1 MKGKLRER
9 EIMTLLRDSG
19 EVSVLDMANRF
30 QVSEMT
36 IRRDLTELER
46 RGVVIRTYG
55 GARSLFQEVGDES
68 YNDRAS
74 DALPLKAAIANA
86 ARAYIKPGIHVFID
100 SGTTTWALAKS
111 LPRDL
116 EAHITTNDIGIAHH
130 LLTYPKIQLSIVG
143 GIVRQIQH
151 AVVGSTAVEM
161 IKAMTAEIAFI
172 GVNGFSLQ
180 RGFTTVNP
188 FDADIKQAMIT
199 CADHVI
205 ILADSTKAG
214 KVRSYPVA
222 GLGKG
227 HHLISDS
234 GLRDEFRAGLE
245 EAGIKVEIV
254 NVSEPTV

>member
-1 MKGKLRER
+1 MKGKLRE
-9 EIMTLLRDSG
+9 EAILSLLRDSG
-19 EVSVLDMANRF
+19 ELSVPELANRF
-30 QVSEMT
+30 DVSEMT

-46 RGVVIRTYG
+46 RGVLIRTYG
-55 GARSLFQEVGDES
+55 GARSLSQEVGDES

-74 DALPLKAAIANA
+74 EALAEKAAIANA

-116 EAHITTNDIGIAHH
+116 ETHITTNDVGIAYH

-151 AVVGSTAVEM
+151 AIVGSTAVET
-161 IKAMTAEIAFI
+161 INAMNAEIAFI
-172 GVNGFSLQ
+172 GVNGFSIQ
-180 RGFTTVNP
+180 HGFTTVNP
-188 FDADIKQAMIT
+188 FDADVKHAMIT
-199 CADHVI
+199 RADHVI

-222 GLGKG
+222 ARYTAVR
-227 HHLISDS
+227 HICS
-234 GLRDEFRAGLE
+234 
-245 EAGIKVEIV
+245 
-254 NVSEPTV
+254 

>member
-68 YNDRAS
+68 YNDRAL

-86 ARAYIKPGIHVFID
+86 ARAYIKPGIHVFVD

-116 EAHITTNDIGIAHH
+116 EAHITTNDVEIAYH

-151 AVVGSTAVEM
+151 SIIGSTAVEM
-161 IKAMTAEIAFI
+161 IHAMNAEIAFI

-188 FDADIKQAMIT
+188 FDADVKHAMIT
-199 CADHVI
+199 RADHVI

-234 GLRDEFRAGLE
+234 GLPDEFRAGLE

>member
-68 YNDRAS
+68 YNDRAL

-116 EAHITTNDIGIAHH
+116 EAHITTNDIGIAR
-130 LLTYPKIQLSIVG
+130 SWAESFA
-143 GIVRQIQH
+143 RS
-151 AVVGSTAVEM
+151 STP
-161 IKAMTAEIAFI
+161 
-172 GVNGFSLQ
+172 SLAL
-180 RGFTTVNP
+180 R
-188 FDADIKQAMIT
+188 
-199 CADHVI
+199 
-205 ILADSTKAG
+205 
-214 KVRSYPVA
+214 RS
-222 GLGKG
+222 
-227 HHLISDS
+227 
-234 GLRDEFRAGLE
+234 R
-245 EAGIKVEIV
+245 
-254 NVSEPTV
+254 

>member
-1 MKGKLRER
+1 MNGKQRER
-9 EIMTLLRDSG
+9 EIMALLRDSG
-19 EVSVLDMANRF
+19 EVSVLEMANRF
-30 QVSEMT
+30 QVSDMT
-36 IRRDLTELER
+36 IRRDLAELER
-46 RGVVIRTYG
+46 RGVLIRTYG
-55 GARSLFQEVGDES
+55 GARSLLQEVGDES
-68 YNDRAS
+68 YNERAL
-74 DALPLKAAIANA
+74 DALPLKEAIANA
-86 ARAYIKPGIHVFID
+86 ARAYIKSGIHVFID

-116 EAHITTNDIGIAHH
+116 EAHITTNDIGIAYH

-151 AVVGSTAVEM
+151 AVIGSTAVEM
-161 IKAMTAEIAFI
+161 INAMTAEIAFI

-188 FDADIKQAMIT
+188 FDADVKQAMIT
-199 CADHVI
+199 RADHVI

-234 GLRDEFRAGLE
+234 GLSDEFRLGLKKS
-245 EAGIKVEIV
+245 GINVEIA
-254 NVSEPTV
+254 NVT

>member
-1 MKGKLRER
+1 MKGKIRER
-9 EIMTLLRDSG
+9 EIMALLRDAG
-19 EVSVLDMANRF
+19 ELSVLEMANRF
-30 QVSEMT
+30 GVSEMT
-36 IRRDLTELER
+36 IRRDLAELEH
-46 RGVVIRTYG
+46 RGVLVRTYG
-55 GARSLFQEVGDES
+55 GARSLSQEVGDES

-74 DALPLKAAIANA
+74 EALSLKAAIANA
-86 ARAYIKPGIHVFID
+86 ARAYIKPGIHVFVD

-116 EAHITTNDIGIAHH
+116 EAHITTNDVGIAYH

-151 AVVGSTAVEM
+151 SIIGSTAVEM
-161 IKAMTAEIAFI
+161 IHAMNAEIAFI

-188 FDADIKQAMIT
+188 FDADVKHAMIT
-199 CADHVI
+199 RADHVI

-214 KVRSYPVA
+214 KVRSYPVSA
-222 GLGKG
+222 LGKG

-234 GLRDEFRAGLE
+234 GLSEEFRTELE
-245 EAGIKVEIV
+245 KAGIRVEIV
-254 NVSEPTV
+254 EVPTSRG